1 MDHEEVL
8 EQLELAGVE
17 PGGLDR
23 LMAGDTA
30 LAAAVVSH
38 LAGCER
44 CSEELRRLSR
54 AVPLL
59 RDTVRTTPPADLRE
73 RTLAYVRAH
82 GRPRS
87 ETAAGLATAAVPV
100 MTAPGGMAPDAL
112 PAPKPV
118 PAAAEPRRRTDR
130 LLPWVATAAA
140 VVALLVASLSFVN
153 GRAESERQAA
163 VIRGLE
169 ALNVATIE
177 ITGDPDA
184 SRVALISTTG
194 SDTSGTLL
202 FSPSTTKLTVVAT
215 DLEEPPAGQEWRCW
229 VEIDG
234 QRQSVGK
241 MFYADDL
248 AFWVGETPAVS
259 DLPDGTTFGVSL
271 TEVASPALDADP
283 VISGEL

>member
-1 MDHEEVL
+1 MDHEDVL
-8 EQLELAGVE
+8 EQLQLAAVE

-30 LAAAVVSH
+30 MAAAVVGH
-38 LAGCER
+38 VAGCET

-82 GRPRS
+82 GRRRGAGA
-87 ETAAGLATAAVPV
+87 EALAAGAVPV
-100 MTAPGGMAPDAL
+100 MGTAGFESPGATPAL
-112 PAPKPV
+112 RPV
-118 PAAAEPRRRTDR
+118 PVAAPRRRSDR
-130 LLPWVATAAA
+130 LLPWIATAAA
-140 VVALLVASLSFVN
+140 VVALLVASLSFVT
-153 GRAESERQAA
+153 GRAEADRQAA
-163 VIRGLE
+163 VIHGLE
-169 ALNVATIE
+169 ALNVATID

-184 SRVALISTTG
+184 ARVELVSTTG
-194 SDTSGTLL
+194 TDTAGTLL

-215 DLEEPPAGQEWRCW
+215 DLEEPPDGQEWRCW

-234 QRQSVGK
+234 HRQSVGK

-248 AFWVGETPAVS
+248 AFWVGKTPEVN
-259 DLPDGTTFGVSL
+259 DLPAGTTFGVSL
-271 TEVASPALDADP
+271 TQVASPTLDADP

>member
-8 EQLELAGVE
+8 EQLELAAVE

-30 LAAAVVSH
+30 MAAAVVGH

-44 CSEELRRLSR
+44 CSEELRRLTR

-82 GRPRS
+82 GRPRG
-87 ETAAGLATAAVPV
+87 ETAAALITADGPALTAGAAADTMPARTPLSAAV
-100 MTAPGGMAPDAL
+100 
-112 PAPKPV
+112 
-118 PAAAEPRRRTDR
+118 EPRRRIDR

-140 VVALLVASLSFVN
+140 VVALLVASMSFVT
-153 GRAESERQAA
+153 GRAEAERQAA

-169 ALNVATIE
+169 ALNVTTIE

-234 QRQSVGK
+234 RRQSVGK

-248 AFWVGETPAVS
+248 AFWVGETPEVS

-271 TEVASPALDADP
+271 TQVASPTLDADP